1 MGDGWG
7 ITSKKV
13 FLNFNSICLAFYSAE
28 VSVSI
33 KVVDQSVP
41 LFGSQ
46 LYRATVKED
55 IQAFSPIL
63 TVKAE
68 SPSQAGPTDSP
79 GSGSQLFYTIES
91 GNNNEQF
98 AVDYQSGV
106 ISVAYRCVRYHTLG
120 NIRIYRLLLTFTAT
134 GEH

>member
-1 MGDGWG
+1 MVSPIPSWWCLGDNVQ
-7 ITSKKV
+7 KEPEV
-13 FLNFNSICLAFYSAE
+13 LQNFNSMSLAFYSAE

-68 SPSQAGPTDSP
+68 SPNQAGPTDSP

-106 ISVAYRCVRYHTLG
+106 ISVADRCVR
-120 NIRIYRLLLTFTAT
+120 
-134 GEH
+134 

>member
-1 MGDGWG
+1 MG

-13 FLNFNSICLAFYSAE
+13 FLNFNLICLAFYSAE

-68 SPSQAGPTDSP
+68 SPNQAGPDSP

-106 ISVAYRCVRYHTLG
+106 ISVADWCVS
-120 NIRIYRLLLTFTAT
+120 
-134 GEH
+134 

>member
-1 MGDGWG
+1 M
-7 ITSKKV
+7 
-13 FLNFNSICLAFYSAE
+13 FLNFNLICLAFYSAE

-106 ISVAYRCVRYHTLG
+106 ISVADRCVRYHTLG

>member
-1 MGDGWG
+1 M
-7 ITSKKV
+7 
-13 FLNFNSICLAFYSAE
+13 
-28 VSVSI
+28 SVSI

-68 SPSQAGPTDSP
+68 SPSQAGPNPDSP
-79 GSGSQLFYTIES
+79 GSGSKLFYTIES

-106 ISVAYRCVRYHTLG
+106 ISVADRYVKAHFGQPFNLPPFGYT
-120 NIRIYRLLLTFTAT
+120 
-134 GEH
+134 